1 MANTFTK
8 LLPTFVFLTLAPA
21 VYADPLQ
28 TGTAS
33 TEFNTAVS
41 CAAALQVA
49 TLAAPTWGRETAI
62 AQATNLWLARVFA
75 LAGQAGVAED
85 QAKAVV
91 RKEMDS
97 QVNEAA
103 LSPDR
108 LSRRAADCAANRP
121 T

>member
-1 MANTFTK
+1 MTSTITK
-8 LLPTFVFLTLAPA
+8 LLPAIVFLAVAPIA
-21 VYADPLQ
+21 KADPLA

-33 TEFNTAVS
+33 PEFNTAVS

-75 LAGQAGVAED
+75 LAGQAGVAEN
-85 QAKAVV
+85 QAKDVV
-91 RKEMDS
+91 RKEMDN

-103 LSPDR
+103 SAPER

-121 T
+121 A